1 MSIFI
6 LFVSGGVLF
15 EGTVSLR
22 VSLGLGNLNNTVVSH
37 LNINSI
43 RNKFTLLKE
52 IIICN
57 IDISLLSDIRIDDE
71 TFPNAQFEIE
81 GQKVFRK
88 NSNKHGGDILIYI
101 DKNIRLRE
109 LNSNILQKEIDFFWV
124 FT

>member
-57 IDISLLSDIRIDDE
+57 IDICLLSDIRTDDE
-71 TFPNAQFEIE
+71 TFPNTQFEIE

-88 NSNKHGGDILIYI
+88 NTNKHGGDILIYI

-109 LNSNILQKEIDFFWV
+109 LNSNILQKEIDFF
-124 FT
+124 